1 MTVYQI
7 RKSVIKYVCPKHDSM
22 VKVKKEEVTLLPT
35 LYGRFDVAMK
45 HKPEDIDEENYKV
58 RYHIIAQDVVM
69 E

>member
-7 RKSVIKYVCPKHDSM
+7 RRSVIKHVRVMPDST
-22 VKVKKEEVTLLPT
+22 VKVKKDEVTMLPT
-35 LYGRFDVAMK
+35 LYSTFDVAMK

-69 E
+69 Q

>member
-7 RKSVIKYVCPKHDSM
+7 RRSVTKHVRVMPDST
-22 VKVKKEEVTLLPT
+22 VKVKKDEVTMLPT
-35 LYGRFDVAMK
+35 LYFTFDVAMK
-45 HKPEDIDEENYKV
+45 YKPEDIDEENYKV